1 LGIKTEDDPLILVA
15 HRICIPERP
24 GLEPWK
30 PHMRTTSS
38 AHLNNLLMAGPSIYL
53 STNNKLEMLFTPM
66 DIDIIENI
74 PPSTNER
81 EDF

>member
-1 LGIKTEDDPLILVA
+1 
-15 HRICIPERP
+15 
-24 GLEPWK
+24 
-30 PHMRTTSS
+30 
-38 AHLNNLLMAGPSIYL
+38 MAGPSIYL